1 MEEEYVKTNFVKEG
15 MIVDLAIH
23 DESREGNQNIHAY
36 IMTIVKPINEDGT
49 YKTYK
54 STEEIKAMNNEE
66 IQIIYSNMKNYL
78 SDKRTHINY

>member
-1 MEEEYVKTNFVKEG
+1 MNKRQEL
-15 MIVDLAIH
+15 I
-23 DESREGNQNIHAY
+23 DELIKA
-36 IMTIVKPINEDGT
+36 NEDGT

-66 IQIIYSNMKNYL
+66 IQIIYSNMRNYL

>member
-1 MEEEYVKTNFVKEG
+1 MNKRQEL
-15 MIVDLAIH
+15 I
-23 DESREGNQNIHAY
+23 DELIKADQ
-36 IMTIVKPINEDGT
+36 DGR

-66 IQIIYSNMKNYL
+66 IQIVYSNMKNYL

>member
-1 MEEEYVKTNFVKEG
+1 MNKRQE
-15 MIVDLAIH
+15 I
-23 DESREGNQNIHAY
+23 
-36 IMTIVKPINEDGT
+36 INELIKADQDGP

-54 STEEIKAMNNEE
+54 STEEIKSMNNEE

>member
-1 MEEEYVKTNFVKEG
+1 MNKRQEL
-15 MIVDLAIH
+15 I
-23 DESREGNQNIHAY
+23 DELIKADQ
-36 IMTIVKPINEDGT
+36 DGR

-54 STEEIKAMNNEE
+54 STEEIKSMSNKE

>member
-1 MEEEYVKTNFVKEG
+1 MNKRQE
-15 MIVDLAIH
+15 LL
-23 DESREGNQNIHAY
+23 DELLKA
-36 IMTIVKPINEDGT
+36 NEDGT

-66 IQIIYSNMKNYL
+66 IQVIYSNMKNYL

>member
-1 MEEEYVKTNFVKEG
+1 MNKRQEL
-15 MIVDLAIH
+15 I
-23 DESREGNQNIHAY
+23 DELIKA
-36 IMTIVKPINEDGT
+36 NEDGT

-66 IQIIYSNMKNYL
+66 IQIIYSNMKNDL

>member
-1 MEEEYVKTNFVKEG
+1 MNKRQEL
-15 MIVDLAIH
+15 I
-23 DESREGNQNIHAY
+23 DELIKAD
-36 IMTIVKPINEDGT
+36 VDGT

-54 STEEIKAMNNEE
+54 STEEIKSMSNEE

>member
-1 MEEEYVKTNFVKEG
+1 MNKRQEL
-15 MIVDLAIH
+15 I
-23 DESREGNQNIHAY
+23 DELIKA
-36 IMTIVKPINEDGT
+36 NEDGT

-78 SDKRTHINY
+78 SDKRTHVNY

>member
-1 MEEEYVKTNFVKEG
+1 MNKRQAL
-15 MIVDLAIH
+15 I
-23 DESREGNQNIHAY
+23 DELIKADQ
-36 IMTIVKPINEDGT
+36 DGT

>member
-1 MEEEYVKTNFVKEG
+1 MTKQLKADQGGNKMNKRQEL
-15 MIVDLAIH
+15 I
-23 DESREGNQNIHAY
+23 DELIKADQ
-36 IMTIVKPINEDGT
+36 DGR

>member
-1 MEEEYVKTNFVKEG
+1 MNKRQEL
-15 MIVDLAIH
+15 I
-23 DESREGNQNIHAY
+23 DELIKA
-36 IMTIVKPINEDGT
+36 NEDGT

-78 SDKRTHINY
+78 SDKRTHMNY

>member
-1 MEEEYVKTNFVKEG
+1 MNKRQEL
-15 MIVDLAIH
+15 I
-23 DESREGNQNIHAY
+23 DELIKADQ
-36 IMTIVKPINEDGT
+36 DGT

-54 STEEIKAMNNEE
+54 SSEEIKAMNNEE

>member
-1 MEEEYVKTNFVKEG
+1 MNKRQEL
-15 MIVDLAIH
+15 I
-23 DESREGNQNIHAY
+23 DELIKA
-36 IMTIVKPINEDGT
+36 NEDGT

-78 SDKRTHINY
+78 SDKRTHINYYPQLFTPNLKTIQNPCL

>member
-1 MEEEYVKTNFVKEG
+1 MNKRQE
-15 MIVDLAIH
+15 II
-23 DESREGNQNIHAY
+23 DELIKADQDE
-36 IMTIVKPINEDGT
+36 T

>member
-1 MEEEYVKTNFVKEG
+1 MNKKQEL
-15 MIVDLAIH
+15 I
-23 DESREGNQNIHAY
+23 DELIKA
-36 IMTIVKPINEDGT
+36 NEDGT

-66 IQIIYSNMKNYL
+66 VQIKYSNMKNYL

>member
-1 MEEEYVKTNFVKEG
+1 
-15 MIVDLAIH
+15 
-23 DESREGNQNIHAY
+23 
-36 IMTIVKPINEDGT
+36 MTVVKPINEDGT

-78 SDKRTHINY
+78 SDERTHINY

>member
-1 MEEEYVKTNFVKEG
+1 MNKRQE
-15 MIVDLAIH
+15 LL
-23 DESREGNQNIHAY
+23 DELIKADQ
-36 IMTIVKPINEDGT
+36 DGT
-49 YKTYK
+49 YKTYR